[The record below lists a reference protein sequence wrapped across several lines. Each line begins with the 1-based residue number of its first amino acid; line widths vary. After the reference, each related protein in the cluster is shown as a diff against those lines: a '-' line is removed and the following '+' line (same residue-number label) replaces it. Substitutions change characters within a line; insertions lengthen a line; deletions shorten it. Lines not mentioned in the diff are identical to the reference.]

1 MKELSKNDTCCPNID
16 PSAIV
21 FLHQDKL
28 RSPIKPCGHVACQL
42 AIQIASH
49 FPSLLKHLSDLGSLQ
64 FSDIDWIGFYLLI
77 DTVHISLLGRLLL
90 LLLGLRVFCIS
101 NGSHLKL
108 KVGLATAL
116 ASLGRLLGR
125 LLHGL
130 SLSRCLHFNV
140 GWLNNF
146 WLSYWRRQTE

>member
-16 PSAIV
+16 PSTIV
-21 FLHQDKL
+21 FLHQDKF

-49 FPSLLKHLSDLGSLQ
+49 FPSLLEHLSDLGSLQ

-77 DTVHISLLGRLLL
+77 GTVHISWLGRLLL
-90 LLLGLRVFCIS
+90 LELRVFCIS

-116 ASLGRLLGR
+116 ASLGRLLDR
-125 LLHGL
+125 LLHSL

-140 GWLNNF
+140 GRLNNF
-146 WLSYWRRQTE
+146 WLSLLRRQPE